1 MQPSRIQFT
10 SVPLKVRHPRT
21 HSRGIAAIAAFRGR
35 PPARA
40 CALDCQLWQLSHTGF
55 FVIARSAG
63 DAAIQKAGLLRDA
76 RNDSLKTMRRLILFL
91 AAVLLAAPA
100 MADTLLLRPAR
111 VFDGV
116 NPQPHAGWSV
126 LVDGDRIA
134 AVGPNLTAPAG
145 ARTIDLPSATLM
157 PGMIEG
163 HSHLF
168 LHPYNE
174 TKWDDQVLHE
184 PLALRTARAVVHA
197 ERTLMAGFTTE
208 RDLGTEGAGF
218 ADVGL
223 KQAIDQGVVPGP
235 RLLVATKAI
244 VARGAYG
251 PKGFEPGVAVP
262 QGAQEVSG
270 VEEMTKAARDQVAA
284 GADVVKMYADYH
296 YLPGEPSRP
305 TLSEAELAAG
315 AAVGRDAGRI
325 VAVHATT
332 AEGMRRAVLAGVD
345 TIEHGYGGTA
355 EVFRMMHDRGIALC
369 PTLGASE
376 AYARYFQGWN
386 GQEPAPESVQENRRS
401 FRLAMKADVKICMG
415 GDVGVFTH
423 GENWREMEAM
433 QHAGMPAAQVLIA
446 ATSGNARIFHL
457 PDRGEIRP
465 GLLADLVAVAGDPS
479 RDVSAVREVRLVM
492 KGGQIVRGP

>member
-1 MQPSRIQFT
+1 
-10 SVPLKVRHPRT
+10 
-21 HSRGIAAIAAFRGR
+21 
-35 PPARA
+35 
-40 CALDCQLWQLSHTGF
+40 
-55 FVIARSAG
+55 
-63 DAAIQKAGLLRDA
+63 
-76 RNDSLKTMRRLILFL
+76 MRRLILFL
-91 AAVLLAAPA
+91 IAALLASPA
-100 MADTLLLRPAR
+100 LADILLLRPAR

-116 NPQPHAGWSV
+116 DPQPHEGWSV
-126 LVDGDRIA
+126 LVDGDKIA
-134 AVGPNLTAPAG
+134 AVGPNLTAPVG
-145 ARTIDLPSATLM
+145 TRTISLPGTTLM

-197 ERTLMAGFTTE
+197 RRTLDAGFTTE

-223 KQAIDQGVVPGP
+223 KQAINQGIVAGP

-251 PKGFEPGVAVP
+251 PKGFEPGVAIP

-270 VEEMTKAARDQVAA
+270 VEEMTRAARDQIAG

-315 AAVGRDAGRI
+315 AAVGHDAGRI

-332 AEGMRRAVLAGVD
+332 AEGMRRAALAGVD
-345 TIEHGYGGTA
+345 TIEHGYGGT
-355 EVFRMMHDRGIALC
+355 EQVFKLMHDRGIALC

-386 GQEPAPESVQENRRS
+386 GEEPAPESVQENRRS
-401 FRLAMKADVKICMG
+401 FQVAMKAGVKICMG
-415 GDVGVFTH
+415 GDVGVFAH
-423 GENWREMEAM
+423 GQNWLEMEAM
-433 QHAGMPAAQVLIA
+433 QRAGMAAAQVIIA
-446 ATSGNARIFHL
+446 ATSGNASIFHL
-457 PDRGEIRP
+457 SDRGQVKP
-465 GLLADLVAVAGDPS
+465 GLLADLIAVDGDPT
-479 RDVSAVREVRLVM
+479 RDITAVRRIRLVM
-492 KGGQIVRGP
+492 KGGQVVREQ